1 MKTLKVKINKEKFVE
16 IESGKNEL
24 VVGLTQA
31 LLKKISKDD
40 STISDLISNKKLIKH
55 FDNLCILCM
64 FSSDMIT
71 LPIEEMSVK
80 EDSIHFILKNET
92 NTVQHIDVD
101 NENDDGDDGDET
113 PQNNDE
119 ENENDETPQNN
130 DVDNE
135 DDEDD
140 ETPQNNGEENE
151 VGETLIPE
159 EEQNNP
165 ENCETNIGERI
176 NVVIEDFCKN
186 NKVYVVGG
194 PRVAIHP
201 NGVVFGTG
209 KKLPILNDV
218 RFYVDI
224 EKQVFYYT
232 YDMTED
238 DFINQLKGF
247 LKKMLTNNFVFIW
260 KKKCEYKEVD
270 GKRYLLLYYTT
281 RRYINQ
287 TKKLL

>member
-1 MKTLKVKINKEKFVE
+1 METLKVKINKEKFVE

-31 LLKKISKDD
+31 LLKKISKDK
-40 STISDLISNKKLIKH
+40 SYTISDLISNKELIKH
-55 FDNLCILCM
+55 FDELCILCM

-71 LPIEEMSVK
+71 LPIEEMSVE
-80 EDSIHFILKNET
+80 EDGIHFILKNEKE
-92 NTVQHIDVD
+92 NVQTDEDKQNEGDKTPEPED
-101 NENDDGDDGDET
+101 NGDET
-113 PQNNDE
+113 PE
-119 ENENDETPQNN
+119 P
-130 DVDNE
+130 E
-135 DDEDD
+135 DSDD
-140 ETPQNNGEENE
+140 ET
-151 VGETLIPE
+151 
-159 EEQNNP
+159 
-165 ENCETNIGERI
+165 NISERI
-176 NVVIEDFCKN
+176 NKEIEEFCKN

-201 NGVVFGTG
+201 NGVVFGNR

-218 RFYVDI
+218 RFYIDI
-224 EKQVFYYT
+224 EKQIFYFT

-238 DFINQLKGF
+238 DFIEQLREF
-247 LKKMLTNNFVFIW
+247 LKKMLINNFVFIW

-270 GKRYLLLYYTT
+270 GKRFLLLYYTT